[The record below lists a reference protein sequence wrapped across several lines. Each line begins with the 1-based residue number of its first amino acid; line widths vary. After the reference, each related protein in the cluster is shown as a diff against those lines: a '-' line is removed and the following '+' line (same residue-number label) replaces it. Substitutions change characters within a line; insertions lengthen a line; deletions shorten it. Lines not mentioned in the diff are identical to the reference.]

1 MAAFVALV
9 VLLGAAYKFDWHR
22 VALNT
27 GLLLAVIP
35 YAWVVWKLMGRK
47 WLLLA
52 GLMLALA
59 VMMIFWTAAL
69 IRYEDSLDLL
79 LLPLPV
85 VLLGGIVW
93 TPVARWILEIAGRWK
108 YRRVGGPGMQAL
120 AMASLFLPAILVAVY
135 MPLALGLGSA
145 WLAVSLTL
153 VGVLLSAV
161 IAEPL
166 RRFLLEWG
174 NLMPDADMGER
185 AGK

>member
-1 MAAFVALV
+1 MAAFSALV
-9 VLLGAAYKFDWHR
+9 VLLGAADKFDWHG

-27 GLLLAVIP
+27 ALLLGVIP
-35 YAWVVWKLMGRK
+35 YAWVVWKLMGGNR
-47 WLLLA
+47 LLWA

-59 VMMIFWTAAL
+59 AMMIFWTAAL

-79 LLPLPV
+79 LLPLLV
-85 VLLGGIVW
+85 VFVLGVVW
-93 TPVARWILEIAGRWK
+93 TPVARWILELAGRWK
-108 YRRVGGPGMQAL
+108 YRRISGPGMQAL
-120 AMASLFLPAILVAVY
+120 AMVVLFLPVIMVAVY

-145 WLAVSLTL
+145 WSAVSLTL

-166 RRFLLEWG
+166 RCFLLEWG